1 MNKETLLAGVS
12 DEWLDLLD
20 NPLLDEIINKLSS
33 IENLTPNP
41 KDIFNF
47 ARETEISNCK
57 VIIIGQDPY
66 PKKSQANGLA
76 FSCNNTIPSSLKNIF
91 TCLLHHE
98 LIRNIPSS
106 GNLSPWAKQGILLLN
121 ISLTTV
127 IGKSNEHYEIW
138 EPYTRILLKTLI
150 DNISLERHLVI
161 VSWGLFAQ
169 KTVHK
174 YKDIPNTHFLYWA
187 HPSPLAQ
194 INKPFLL
201 CDNFIKI
208 NKILKKYYN
217 MDIDWNTD
225 VVKYKD
231 DEQKNVKHIIEP
243 EQKDVKYKE
252 DEQKDVKHINEQE
265 EDKKNSEEQSVIT
278 KTDFLISPMTLLE
291 LKKEFPSS
299 DTIVAFTD
307 GSANPNRTCPEAI
320 GAYSAI
326 INYGKL
332 SGRALYGNIENR
344 PNYATNQRAEGI
356 AMLKLMQYINL
367 EDNKIHWSNC
377 IIISDSKFW
386 IDMIEKYMPT
396 WEKANIPFE
405 SKKNDDLTRDIW
417 KVYKDIT
424 FGFQKNIS
432 FRHIKGHNKDN
443 AKQAGINSYRYFC
456 YNGNNFA
463 DKLAKWARLN
473 LPVGKHK
480 ISIF

>member
-1 MNKETLLAGVS
+1 MNKEILLAGVS
-12 DEWLDLLD
+12 DEWLDILD
-20 NPLLDEIINKLSS
+20 NPLLDEIINKLNS
-33 IENLTPNP
+33 IETLTPKP

-47 ARETEISNCK
+47 ARETELSHCK

-91 TCLLHHE
+91 KCLLHHE
-98 LIRNIPSS
+98 LINTLPSS
-106 GNLSPWAKQGILLLN
+106 GDLSPWARQGVLLLN
-121 ISLTTV
+121 ISLTTIV
-127 IGKSNEHYEIW
+127 GKSNEHYEIW

-150 DNISLERHLVI
+150 DNISAERHLTI

-217 MDIDWNTD
+217 MDMNWNTD
-225 VVKYKD
+225 ANQN
-231 DEQKNVKHIIEP
+231 EQKEQNDEKHNTP
-243 EQKDVKYKE
+243 LE
-252 DEQKDVKHINEQE
+252 DEDEKHNEQE
-265 EDKKNSEEQSVIT
+265 DEKHNTLLEDEQSVIT
-278 KTDFLISPMTLLE
+278 KTDFHIPPMTLLE
-291 LKKEFPSS
+291 LKKEFISD

-356 AMLKLMQYINL
+356 AILKLLQYINL
-367 EDNKIHWSNC
+367 EDNKPHWLNC
-377 IIISDSKFW
+377 VIISDSKFW

-396 WEKANIPFE
+396 WERTNIPFE
-405 SKKNDDLTRDIW
+405 SKKNGDLTHNIW
-417 KVYKDIT
+417 KTYKEIT
-424 FGFQKNIS
+424 FDFQRNIS

>member
-1 MNKETLLAGVS
+1 MNKEILLAGVS

-20 NPLLDEIINKLSS
+20 NPLLDDIISKLSS

-66 PKKSQANGLA
+66 PKKAQANGLA

-98 LIRNIPSS
+98 LIRNMPSS
-106 GNLSPWAKQGILLLN
+106 GNLSPWATQGILLLN

-138 EPYTRILLKTLI
+138 EPYTRTLLKTLI
-150 DNISLERHLVI
+150 DNISVERHLTI

-217 MDIDWNTD
+217 MDMDWNTD
-225 VVKYKD
+225 VKQDKEQENKERENKEED
-231 DEQKNVKHIIEP
+231 IKSSDEN
-243 EQKDVKYKE
+243 KE
-252 DEQKDVKHINEQE
+252 DIKSSDN
-265 EDKKNSEEQSVIT
+265 EEQPVIS
-278 KTDFLISPMTLLE
+278 KTDFLIPPMTMLE
-291 LKKEFPSS
+291 LKKEFLSD

-307 GSANPNRTCPEAI
+307 GSTNPNRTCPEAI

-356 AMLKLMQYINL
+356 AMLKLLQYINL
-367 EDNKIHWSNC
+367 EDNKSHWLNC